1 MLDKLSKSVGNA
13 LEFPPDVVAEGPKIT
28 ISGREQIL
36 VENYGAIIV
45 FTPDEIKLD
54 TLIGELSMSGRNFVL
69 KTILAT
75 ELYIEGK
82 FHSLSYAGGEAGNG

>member
-1 MLDKLSKSVGNA
+1 MLDKLSKSVGDA
-13 LEFPPDVVAEGPKIT
+13 LEFPPDVVAVGPKIT
-28 ISGREQIL
+28 ITGREQIL

-54 TLIGELSMSGRNFVL
+54 TSIGELSMNGRKFVL

-75 ELYIEGK
+75 ELHIEGK
-82 FHSLSYAGGEAGNG
+82 LISLTYVGGEAGNG